1 MENFGPKIVTPKILF
16 AELPKLFQHR
26 DKTVRGATKDFFVES
41 YCWVGASI
49 KTILEKTPKIEQS
62 IKECEEAWKDKKSKV
77 CSKLIFSNKKFQL
90 IIKNFRFFNR
100 TYFQSKQKR
109 FFKRQVELREK
120 AEEAAENGEEEEE
133 EEAEEV
139 LNYMIF

>member
-26 DKTVRGATKDFFVES
+26 DKSVRGATKDFFVES

-49 KTILEKTPKIEQS
+49 KSILEKTPKIEQS

-77 CSKLIFSNKKFQL
+77 AKLTLRFNEFHNAVIKFAAFYLTESRLRYPYKK
-90 IIKNFRFFNR
+90 
-100 TYFQSKQKR
+100 SD
-109 FFKRQVELREK
+109 
-120 AEEAAENGEEEEE
+120 
-133 EEAEEV
+133 
-139 LNYMIF
+139 

>member
-1 MENFGPKIVTPKILF
+1 M
-16 AELPKLFQHR
+16 
-26 DKTVRGATKDFFVES
+26 
-41 YCWVGASI
+41 
-49 KTILEKTPKIEQS
+49 
-62 IKECEEAWKDKKSKV
+62 
-77 CSKLIFSNKKFQL
+77 
-90 IIKNFRFFNR
+90 IIRIFFNR